1 MNRPIIVWLLA
12 GLLTIFT
19 IAAAIPHSGAT
30 GVIKQRMD
38 GMVML
43 GNQLKLLNPMF
54 SGITELNLGAA
65 KAASEIIT
73 QHGGAAMSDL
83 FPTDSISGPSEAI
96 PAIWERWNEFEKLA
110 ADLEKYGQEF
120 SASLAY
126 ASAAPVVVD
135 ASVSVVPEL
144 SEWEKLDTDLLLGIK
159 TWEQRRS
166 ELAQTTQ
173 TAPASNAAS
182 VPRTPQAVY
191 ADVSA
196 TCAACHLA
204 FRR

>member
-1 MNRPIIVWLLA
+1 MNRPIIVWLVA

-19 IAAAIPHSGAT
+19 IATAISHTGAT

-43 GNQLKLLNPMF
+43 GNQIKILNPMF
-54 SGITELNLGAA
+54 SGITELDPGAA

-83 FPTDSISGPSEAI
+83 FPPDSISGPSEAI

-110 ADLEKYGQEF
+110 ADLEKYGREF
-120 SASLAY
+120 SASLEY
-126 ASAAPVVVD
+126 ASATPVVVD
-135 ASVSVVPEL
+135 ASVPAVPEL

-166 ELAQTTQ
+166 ELAQATQ
-173 TAPASNAAS
+173 TAPVVNAAP
-182 VPRTPQAVY
+182 VPRSPQAVY
-191 ADVSA
+191 ADISA